1 MDTLP
6 SLPDSHR
13 TPKNNLPGEIAA
25 SRSLNGNELW
35 RVLRKRWLPAV
46 MVAGTIFGGVTVFTL
61 TRTPLYRSETLILL
75 DKETNDAA
83 QINLGDNAAPAAI
96 DTSKD
101 LSTEIEIL
109 KSRPLVSKAL
119 KTLEGSQKDISVE
132 AVGANLS
139 VRQAGEADVL
149 IVSYTDTDAQR
160 VKAVLEAL
168 GWTYVNYSL
177 QRKRSEASSAIQ
189 FIEAKLPDARQAL
202 NKSAS
207 ALRVFRQRH
216 GLVDPNTYAASLSE
230 TKQSLLG
237 KTSEAKTALD
247 QSKRQ
252 EQVLRRQMV
261 EMGQNPET
269 ALAHSALSQDTT
281 YQKLV
286 NQLRQLEI
294 DYADKSIHYQDNHPA
309 LQDLKTARSKT
320 LKLMERQAQR
330 VLGSQLPK
338 PKLERQTTSA
348 SNSLQQDLAR
358 QLLQIQ
364 ADLAVR
370 TTQLSSLRQ
379 AAANMSKRFQQVP
392 ELQQTYAELQREFS
406 LNSKEVDRFLERLQE
421 LRIIEAQKNSPWRIL
436 EPPYLPTQPIS
447 PNIKRSLILGLIA
460 GGLLGIAIAVL
471 LERWDCRLKEVEE
484 VKELTGLPLLGAIPQ
499 IDRQV
504 LADSGGKNGLFRRH
518 DLLPFTEAL
527 RSLALNL
534 KYLGSSGQ
542 AKTFAFTSAFPAEGK
557 STITYYLGLVLAELG
572 QRVLIV
578 DGDMRNPSIHKI
590 FGGPNG
596 SGFSTA
602 IATDCPWRELIHSG
616 ASETLALDL
625 QTTKEITPAV
635 MRNSAKASISA
646 QQRYHT
652 TTRRPDILTSGPV
665 PPNPLALL
673 GSQKTRELL
682 QEWRQAY
689 DYVLIDTPPIV
700 GITDAQSIAAE
711 VDGMILI
718 AAIEHSTRPAIQRAL
733 EILEGTHCNMAG
745 LVVNLLNKGHETYHY
760 YQYYA
765 SYYSDQAAN
774 NNGNGMNANGHAKN
788 HKIKSRS

>member
-1 MDTLP
+1 METLP
-6 SLPDSHR
+6 NSSPSDGR
-13 TPKNNLPGEIAA
+13 FKDNLPKINLRNHPAGATDL
-25 SRSLNGNELW
+25 R

-46 MVAGTIFGGVTVFTL
+46 IVAGTVFGGVTFLTL
-61 TRTPLYRSETLILL
+61 TRTPLYQSETLILL
-75 DKETNDAA
+75 DKETKDAA
-83 QINLGDNAAPAAI
+83 QINLGNNAAPVTV

-101 LSTEIEIL
+101 LSTEIQIL

-119 KTLEGSQKDISVE
+119 KTLEGSQKDIPLE
-132 AVGANLS
+132 AVGENLS

-149 IVSYTDTDAQR
+149 MVSYTDADPQR

-177 QRKRSEASSAIQ
+177 QRKLSEASNAIQ
-189 FIEAKLPDARQAL
+189 FIEVKLPEARQAL
-202 NKSAS
+202 SKSAS
-207 ALRVFRQRH
+207 ALRAFRQRY
-216 GLVDPNTYAASLSE
+216 GLVDPNTYATALSE

-237 KTSEAKTALD
+237 KTSEAKAALD

-252 EQVLRRQMV
+252 EQVLRRQMM

-294 DYADKSIHYQDNHPA
+294 DYANKSIRYQDNHPI
-309 LQDLKTARSKT
+309 LQDLRFARSKT
-320 LKLMERQAQR
+320 LKLMERQAER
-330 VLGSQLPK
+330 VLGSQLPQ
-338 PKLERQTTSA
+338 PNLERQTTSA
-348 SNSLQQDLAR
+348 PDSLQQELAK
-358 QLLQIQ
+358 QLVQVQ
-364 ADLAVR
+364 TDLAVR
-370 TTQLSSLRQ
+370 TTQLTSLRQ
-379 AAANMSKRFQQVP
+379 AEANMSKRFQQVP
-392 ELQQTYAELQREFS
+392 ELQQTYTELQREFS
-406 LNSKEVDRFLERLQE
+406 LNSKAVDRFLEKLQE
-421 LRIIEAQKNSPWRIL
+421 LRITEAQKTSPWRIL
-436 EPPYLPTQPIS
+436 EPPYLPTKPIS
-447 PNIKRSLILGLIA
+447 PNIKRSLILGLIS
-460 GGLLGIAIAVL
+460 GGLLGIAIAIL
-471 LERWDCRLKEVEE
+471 LDRWDCRLKEVEE
-484 VKELTGLPLLGAIPQ
+484 AKELTGLPLLGAIPQ
-499 IDRQV
+499 VDMQV
-504 LADSGGKNGLFRRH
+504 LADGGGKNVLFRRH

-542 AKTFAFTSAFPAEGK
+542 AKTFAFTSAFPGEGK

-572 QRVLIV
+572 RRVLIV

-590 FGGPNG
+590 LGVPNA

-602 IATDCPWRELIHSG
+602 IATDCPWRELIHAG
-616 ASETLALDL
+616 ASETLDLDL
-625 QTTKEITPAV
+625 RTTKEITPAV
-635 MRNSAKASISA
+635 MRHSAKAYIGA

-652 TTRRPDILTSGPV
+652 MVRRPDILTSGPV

-682 QEWRQAY
+682 HEWRQAY
-689 DYVLIDTPPIV
+689 DYILIDTPPIV
-700 GITDAQSIAAE
+700 GITDAQNIAAE

-718 AAIEHSTRPAIQRAL
+718 AAMEGSTRPALQRAV

-765 SYYSDQAAN
+765 SYYSEQAAKD
-774 NNGNGMNANGHAKN
+774 NGNSMSANGHVKG